1 MQQSGNKPISI
12 ALPLIIAGAI
22 ALGMW
27 LGYALRARTA
37 PMNNV
42 FVNTQK
48 TALQEAVDI
57 IQKRYVDQ
65 LPADSLNEMLVQS
78 WLNKLDPHSVYI
90 PAVDVKDV
98 NASLEAN
105 YSGLGIEF
113 QIWNDTLT
121 ITSVLPNGPAALAKL
136 QPGDQLITAN
146 DTTNLVKLKIP
157 QYRRIL
163 RGAPGSTI
171 ALKLRRNNEIIK
183 SVVTRNAVATPSV
196 EGGFF
201 LQPAVGYIRIV
212 KFGESTYEEFMPKL
226 DKLVKQG
233 MKKLVIDVRGNGG
246 GFMNEAV
253 DIADEFLDGNKLIVY
268 TQGHATGKINYLCK
282 RTGLFEQGELVLL
295 ADETSASASEVL
307 AGALQ
312 DWNRAT
318 IIGRR
323 TFGKGLV
330 QQQYN
335 LSDGSALRL
344 TVARYYTPLGRN
356 IQKPYADGK
365 SAYEADLIHRWQDGE
380 MVLADTTKPKG
391 KAYRTPNGKLVY
403 DGGGVTPD
411 VFVPL
416 DTATQSKNVQT
427 LFAKGLLYKA
437 AFTLVGQKNIT
448 PETAQLALENELKLA
463 SIPNNFSTNQWQF
476 ITQRIVAIH
485 AKINKGEDAYLQ
497 ELSKTDDAIKQALL
511 PLK

>member
-253 DIADEFLDGNKLIVY
+253 DIAD
-268 TQGHATGKINYLCK
+268 
-282 RTGLFEQGELVLL
+282 
-295 ADETSASASEVL
+295 
-307 AGALQ
+307 
-312 DWNRAT
+312 
-318 IIGRR
+318 
-323 TFGKGLV
+323 
-330 QQQYN
+330 
-335 LSDGSALRL
+335 
-344 TVARYYTPLGRN
+344 
-356 IQKPYADGK
+356 
-365 SAYEADLIHRWQDGE
+365 
-380 MVLADTTKPKG
+380 
-391 KAYRTPNGKLVY
+391 
-403 DGGGVTPD
+403 
-411 VFVPL
+411 
-416 DTATQSKNVQT
+416 
-427 LFAKGLLYKA
+427 
-437 AFTLVGQKNIT
+437 
-448 PETAQLALENELKLA
+448 
-463 SIPNNFSTNQWQF
+463 
-476 ITQRIVAIH
+476 
-485 AKINKGEDAYLQ
+485 
-497 ELSKTDDAIKQALL
+497 
-511 PLK
+511 